1 MTHAVYCPQAGSRGT
16 SLPQS
21 AIPGLYT
28 FHGVSPLRH
37 AVLPTVESGMD
48 GPKPVLSIITR
59 KVNRQAEHSSDRM
72 THLGPFGQMGMM
84 FAELVVLEPVLLV
97 LLGAYV
103 VPS

>member
-1 MTHAVYCPQAGSRGT
+1 
-16 SLPQS
+16 
-21 AIPGLYT
+21 
-28 FHGVSPLRH
+28 
-37 AVLPTVESGMD
+37 
-48 GPKPVLSIITR
+48 
-59 KVNRQAEHSSDRM
+59 M